1 EVPSG
6 ARPEREL
13 RAVLERVG
21 DAGLRERVLEPLEVL
36 ERGRDRVQAAGRDAT
51 ALCEALA
58 GLEEDFT
65 RITDT
70 ASQRAKGT
78 RTAP

>member
-1 EVPSG
+1 RWVSWRLEVPSG
-6 ARPEREL
+6 ARPDREL

-21 DAGLRERVLEPLEVL
+21 DAELRRGALEPLEVL
-36 ERGRDRVQAAGRDAT
+36 ERGRERVEAAGRDAE

-58 GLEEDFT
+58 ALEEDFT

-70 ASQRAKGT
+70 A
-78 RTAP
+78 